1 MLSRELERYLSEA
14 AEMAK
19 QSNHEFV
26 TCEHILFLFTRSP
39 LIVEILEAC
48 GGNVQKMKKALE
60 AELKN
65 APKISKA
72 QIDAAGGESLWMPEF
87 TLATHRI
94 LQRAAMQVQSSG
106 KKEVTEA
113 HVLIALFHENQSPA
127 VHILSQEGIR
137 QFDVIQYFSHGR
149 GASYESKAPQQV
161 PGAGPNGAQGSNGTS
176 TEESA
181 GAKILD
187 ECCVNLNEKAKKGK
201 SDPVIGRQE
210 IIERALQVLSRRH
223 KNNPLF
229 VGEPGVGK
237 TAIAEGIAQRIAKG
251 EVPDNLKEAEIF
263 ALDMGSLLAG
273 TKFRGDFEAKL
284 KSLLKELEKKTHPI
298 LMIDEIHT
306 LVGAGATQGG
316 TMDAAN
322 LLKPLLSDGRLSC
335 MGTTTH
341 REYRQHFE
349 KDHALNRRFQ
359 RIDVTEP
366 SIADTIE
373 ILKGLRSHYENFHKV
388 KYTDDA
394 IEAAAQ
400 LSAKYLHN
408 KQLPDKA
415 IDLLDEAGARLQI
428 HPEIAPTRT
437 IDEKVIEKVIASISQ
452 IPVGTISL
460 NDLDQLKDLDKR
472 MKAVIFGQDEA
483 IDSLV
488 SCIKLSRSGLA
499 RENKPIGS
507 FLFSGPTGVGKTE
520 VCKQLAQLLGIT
532 LHRFDMS
539 EYMEK
544 HAISRLVGAPPGY
557 VGFEEGG
564 LLTEAINKS
573 PHAVLLFDEMEKA
586 HPDIWPILLQVMD
599 GGRLTDSHG
608 RTSDMR
614 HVILVMTTNAGAI
627 DVAKGRIG
635 LAQEDRSGISLQA
648 IKNVFSPEFLNR
660 LDSIIAFKDLSIE
673 IILQVVDKFLHELSL
688 LLIPKNISL
697 VVSESAKK
705 WLVKKGYDKAY
716 GARPMGRA
724 IEEHLKKPLVDEI
737 LFGQLK
743 QGGEVFVEH
752 AENEPKLNF
761 KISPPKHF
769 PTPLPPPTERP
780 LLSTTSGTESN

>member
-1 MLSRELERYLSEA
+1 MMLSRELERFLAEA
-14 AEMAK
+14 AELAK
-19 QSNHEFV
+19 QNRHEYV
-26 TCEHILFLFTRSP
+26 TCEHILLTFTKSP
-39 LIVEILEAC
+39 VIVEILEAC
-48 GGNVQKMKKALE
+48 GGNVQRMKKTLE
-60 AELKN
+60 AEIKKS
-65 APKISKA
+65 PKIKKA
-72 QIDAAGGESLWMPEF
+72 QLDQVGRQEQWMPEF

-113 HVLIALFHENQSPA
+113 HVLIALFHESQSPA
-127 VHILSQEGIR
+127 VYILSQEGIR

-149 GASYESKAPQQV
+149 GF
-161 PGAGPNGAQGSNGTS
+161 S
-176 TEESA
+176 TEGIQNSSTSPSSVSGQQPGSASEESSA
-181 GAKILD
+181 GAKILE
-187 ECCVNLNEKAKKGK
+187 ECCINLNEKVSKGIT
-201 SDPVIGRQE
+201 DPVIGR
-210 IIERALQVLSRRH
+210 IDVIERALQVLSRRQ

-237 TAIAEGIAQRIAKG
+237 TAIAEGIAQRIVSG
-251 EVPDNLKEAEIF
+251 EVPDNLKNAEIF
-263 ALDMGSLLAG
+263 SLDMGSLLAG

-284 KSLLKELEKKTHPI
+284 KNLLKELEKKNHPV

-306 LVGAGATQGG
+306 LIGAGATQGG

-341 REYRQHFE
+341 KEYRQHFE

-359 RIDVTEP
+359 RIDVSEP

-373 ILKGLRSHYENFHKV
+373 ILKGLRPHYEKFHNV
-388 KYTDDA
+388 KFSDEALD
-394 IEAAAQ
+394 AAAQ
-400 LSAKYLHN
+400 LSAKYIHG

-415 IDLLDEAGARLQI
+415 IDLLDESGARIQL
-428 HPEIAPTRT
+428 HPELSPQRL
-437 IDEKVIEKVIASISQ
+437 IDEKIIEKVIASITQ

-460 NDLDQLKDLDKR
+460 GDLDQLKDLDKQ
-472 MKAVIFGQDEA
+472 MKAVIFGQEEA
-483 IDSLV
+483 IDTLV
-488 SCIKLSRSGLA
+488 SAIKLSRSGLA

-520 VCKQLAQLLGIT
+520 VSKQLSNLLGIA

-544 HAISRLVGAPPGY
+544 HAIARLIGAPPGY

-564 LLTEAINKS
+564 LLTEAVNKS
-573 PHAVLLFDEMEKA
+573 PHAVLLIDEIEKA

-614 HVILVMTTNAGAI
+614 HVILIMTTNAGAM
-627 DVAKGRIG
+627 DMAKGRIG

-660 LDSIIAFKDLSIE
+660 LDAIIAFKDLNQP
-673 IILQVVDKFLHELSL
+673 IILQVVEKFLHELSL
-688 LLIPKNISL
+688 LLIPKNITL
-697 VVSESAKK
+697 VVSESAKN

-724 IEEHLKKPLVDEI
+724 IEDFIKKPLVDEI

-743 QGGEVFVEH
+743 LGGEVFVDYVNGEQ
-752 AENEPKLNF
+752 KLSF
-761 KISPPKHF
+761 KIVPPK
-769 PTPLPPPTERP
+769 PQLTPLPPPNERP
-780 LLSTTSGTESN
+780 LLGTVTSKS